1 MSGAFSNSEPHIRML
16 QQDWS
21 ELLTTVLDKKATC
34 SLGMH
39 ELNQDWLSHHLGEN
53 STASYIHAYFKVLM
67 SGAEDKQN
75 TKQEN
80 KRSHVIG
87 FITGCRNNLTSN
99 QRSKDTNLVTC
110 IHDGQSSQ
118 ELWSTHFARGAALAT
133 DPLIYVSAAESEQ
146 VVKLL
151 QFVAGDIETN
161 PGPMVSAFSSNI

>member
-1 MSGAFSNSEPHIRML
+1 
-16 QQDWS
+16 
-21 ELLTTVLDKKATC
+21 
-34 SLGMH
+34 
-39 ELNQDWLSHHLGEN
+39 
-53 STASYIHAYFKVLM
+53 M

-99 QRSKDTNLVTC
+99 QRSKDTHLVTC

-161 PGPMVSAFSSNI
+161 PGPMVSAFSSNIWEFIVFSSGQAAR